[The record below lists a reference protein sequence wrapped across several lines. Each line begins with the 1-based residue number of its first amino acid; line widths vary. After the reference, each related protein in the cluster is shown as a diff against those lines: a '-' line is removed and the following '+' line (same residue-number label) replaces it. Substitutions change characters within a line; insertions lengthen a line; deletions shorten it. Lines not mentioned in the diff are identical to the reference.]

1 MTLTKRAFHPVV
13 AIRSLGEFDRM
24 WREMEKSFKEAWPV
38 ASEKLPR
45 LYSGWEPRV
54 DIKEQDEA
62 YLLRA
67 DLPGLQLD
75 DIGVEF
81 QDGVLTIRGERRLEE
96 EQEEETDNGYYRKE
110 RAYGAFA
117 RRFALAATV
126 EADNISATYTNG
138 VLEVRVPKAAEA
150 QAKRIPVQVA

>member
-1 MTLTKRAFHPVV
+1 MSQV
-13 AIRSLGEFDRM
+13 S
-24 WREMEKSFKEAWPV
+24 
-38 ASEKLPR
+38 AS
-45 LYSGWEPRV
+45 SH
-54 DIKEQDEA
+54 
-62 YLLRA
+62 
-67 DLPGLQLD
+67 
-75 DIGVEF
+75 
-81 QDGVLTIRGERRLEE
+81 LEE